1 MREIKYRAFYDNM
14 MFDVACINMYY
25 GNVVLLA
32 VNEEQEKYI
41 STINKKA
48 MINCKNMLSVEMSK
62 VIIEKYTGLKDKNG
76 TEIYEGD
83 IVKRYIFDI
92 EEVIGTIIW
101 IDEGFT
107 GFMLKVE
114 DNDPS
119 RTGCYHCYPIGRG
132 EYDDDDSDRCG
143 DEVLGNIH
151 ENPELLEG
159 RE

>member
-62 VIIEKYTGLKDKNG
+62 VIIQKYTGLKDKNG

-83 IVKRYIFDI
+83 IIKCDYFTGIVEYRENAGLYLIGNEKEGKAITFFDI
-92 EEVIGTIIW
+92 QMSKAIVEVIG
-101 IDEGFT
+101 
-107 GFMLKVE
+107 
-114 DNDPS
+114 
-119 RTGCYHCYPIGRG
+119 
-132 EYDDDDSDRCG
+132 
-143 DEVLGNIH
+143 NIY
-151 ENPELLEG
+151 ENPEFSEG

>member
-14 MFDVACINMYY
+14 MFGVACINMYY

-48 MINCKNMLSVEMSK
+48 MINCKNMLSVEISK
-62 VIIEKYTGLKDKNG
+62 VIIQQYTGLKDKNG

-83 IVKRYIFDI
+83 IIRFDEELSVVRYDEETARFVLDGYGIRGCLMEYGWDESAGGFGIVDTNGFDDFNDI
-92 EEVIGTIIW
+92 SEIEVIG
-101 IDEGFT
+101 
-107 GFMLKVE
+107 
-114 DNDPS
+114 
-119 RTGCYHCYPIGRG
+119 
-132 EYDDDDSDRCG
+132 
-143 DEVLGNIH
+143 NIY

-159 RE
+159 RV